1 VTSPEIRLQQ
11 RSFGCSAQSGH
22 DIRLSLGYVAA
33 FDLRSPAQQT
43 FSAIPATLS
52 IGSIGFRCSI
62 LPHRPHLQRAL
73 SARYPIGSVS
83 MNLSESSRRTAIGG
97 VVIGQ
102 PSHRMKS
109 HFTAVCLDWFQQRGL
124 ASYVQIRED
133 RSDSQAR
140 VGIELDQRLF
150 ERWTPQWDTVELAD
164 RLGLDLAS
172 GQDLVESEIIVAML
186 ASPVAFEFPSLEEFE
201 SAVRVRK
208 NIVDA
213 ASKTFLSFDAYGA
226 ERPDEYW
233 EYDEVRGYVV
243 RPGKPMIEALRLAT
257 QPGDTGKVYSFS
269 CYRATEYVIALGLAE
284 EIQRC
289 NGELSDRLQRQSEV
303 RAIRSGEFHEVFMKE
318 YGSQQHPLPAKY
330 YVPGDRVWFKNPDP
344 ASADALGFEGSW
356 VFYIGRGRFTDFWKR
371 NQAFTLELKCLEMF
385 HWRHATYRDEE
396 GILRMDE
403 KIVQSRMRASE
414 QDPIELAQIYDRMVR
429 TQDPR
434 GVYADGG
441 CIDPS
446 REYPRWVR
454 PETSDI
460 RLPDVEAN
468 R

>member
-1 VTSPEIRLQQ
+1 
-11 RSFGCSAQSGH
+11 
-22 DIRLSLGYVAA
+22 
-33 FDLRSPAQQT
+33 
-43 FSAIPATLS
+43 
-52 IGSIGFRCSI
+52 
-62 LPHRPHLQRAL
+62 
-73 SARYPIGSVS
+73 

-97 VVIGQ
+97 VLIGHAC
-102 PSHRMKS
+102 HRMKS
-109 HFTAVCLDWFQQRGL
+109 HLAAVCLDWFQQRGL

-133 RSDSQAR
+133 RSGSEAQ
-140 VGIELDQRLF
+140 VGMELDRRMF
-150 ERWTPQWDTVELAD
+150 ERWTPRWDTVGLAD
-164 RLGLDLAS
+164 RLSSDLES
-172 GQDLVESEIIVAML
+172 GQDLVEAEIVIAML
-186 ASPVAFEFPSLEEFE
+186 ASPVAFEFPSLEEFD

-233 EYDEVRGYVV
+233 EYDEARGYVV
-243 RPGKPMIEALRLAT
+243 RPGMPLVEALRLAT

-289 NGELSDRLQRQSEV
+289 NRELADKLQLQSEV

-318 YGSQQHPLPAKY
+318 YGSRQQPLPAQY

-356 VFYIGRGRFTDFWKR
+356 VFYIGRGQFTDFWKR

-385 HWRHATYRDEE
+385 HWRHSTYRDEE

-414 QDPIELAQIYDRMVR
+414 QDPTELAQIYERMVR
-429 TQDPR
+429 MQDPR

-460 RLPDVEAN
+460 RLPDVDAN